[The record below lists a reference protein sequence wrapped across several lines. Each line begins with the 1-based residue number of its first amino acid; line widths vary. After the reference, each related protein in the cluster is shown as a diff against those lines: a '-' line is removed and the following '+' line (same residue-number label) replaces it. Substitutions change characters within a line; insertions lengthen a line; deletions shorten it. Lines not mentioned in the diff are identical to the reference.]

1 MSSDSLLIKNA
12 HAILTGLPGEAA
24 RHAGPDIRVRDG
36 VIEAI
41 GSLTALPGERL
52 MDARDCVVYPAW
64 VNTHHHL
71 FQSLLK
77 GEPQGLNKSLT
88 AWLSAT
94 PYRFRA
100 TFDESTFRLSVRI
113 GLTELLRSGCA
124 TVADHNY
131 LYWPDMPF
139 DTSEILFSEGEALGM
154 RIVLCRGGA
163 TQGRSIEQ
171 DLPQALRPENFDD
184 YMADMERLVGRYH
197 DPKPTSL
204 RRVVMAPTTLLHSA
218 PGAQLREMAKLARSL
233 GIRLHSHL
241 SETVDYLDAARAKFD
256 MTPVQFCAEHDWLGD
271 DVWFA
276 HLVKLLPQEIAML
289 GQTRT
294 GIAHCP
300 QSNGR
305 LGSGIADLLALEQAG
320 VPVSLGVDGAASNEA
335 ADMQSE
341 AHAAWLLQRARKG
354 MLAKPRYDGGTFE
367 GGGDAAS
374 IEDVVRWGSAG
385 GAQIL
390 GLQQS
395 GTVQVGMLADIAI
408 YRLDDPRYFGLHDM
422 AIGPVACGGRASLK
436 ALMVNGRV
444 IVENDVIPG
453 LDLDAMRYE
462 AMSAV
467 RTLQQRAAGQPN

>member
-1 MSSDSLLIKNA
+1 MSSDTLLIKNA
-12 HAILTGLPGEAA
+12 QAILTGLPGDKA
-24 RHAGPDIRVRDG
+24 RHSGPDIRIRDG
-36 VIEAI
+36 IIEAI
-41 GSLTALPGERL
+41 GSLTPQQDERL
-52 MDARDCVVYPAW
+52 IDARDCVVYPAW

-77 GEPQGLNKSLT
+77 GESHGLNKSLSD
-88 AWLSAT
+88 WLSAT

-100 TFDESTFRLSVRI
+100 TFDEQAFRLAVRI
-113 GLTELLRSGCA
+113 GLIELLRSGCA

-139 DTSEILFSEGEALGM
+139 DPSDILFSEGEALGM

-163 TQGRSIEQ
+163 TQTRGIEK
-171 DLPQALRPENFDD
+171 DLPKALRPEDFDH
-184 YMADMERLVGRYH
+184 YMSDIERLVGRYH
-197 DPKPTSL
+197 DPEPTSMQ
-204 RRVVMAPTTLLHSA
+204 RVVMAPTTLLHSA
-218 PGAQLREMAKLARSL
+218 PAAQIREMAKLARSA

-241 SETVDYLDAARAKFD
+241 SETVGYLDTARANFN
-256 MTPVQFCAEHDWLGD
+256 MTPVQFCAENDWLGR

-276 HLVKLLPQEIAML
+276 HLVKLLPEEIAML
-289 GQTRT
+289 GQTGT
-294 GIAHCP
+294 GVAHCP

-320 VPVSLGVDGAASNEA
+320 VRVSLGVDGAASNEA

-354 MLAKPRYDGGTFE
+354 MLAKPAYEGGTFE
-367 GGGDAAS
+367 GGGDAVS
-374 IEDVVRWGSAG
+374 IEDVVRWGTSG

-390 GLQQS
+390 GLDQC
-395 GTVQVGMLADIAI
+395 GTLQPGMLADIAI

-436 ALMVNGRV
+436 ALMIKGRV
-444 IVENDVIPG
+444 IVENDAIPG
-453 LDLDAMRYE
+453 VDMELLRHQSMAM
-462 AMSAV
+462 V
-467 RTLQQRAAGQPN
+467 QTLQQRVAS

>member
-1 MSSDSLLIKNA
+1 MTLLIRNA
-12 HAILTGLPGEAA
+12 HAILTGLPGAA
-24 RHAGPDIRVRDG
+24 SRHAGPDMRIRDG
-36 VIEAI
+36 VIEAM
-41 GSLTALPGERL
+41 GALSPLADERII
-52 MDARDCVVYPAW
+52 DARDCVVYPAW

-77 GEPQGLNKSLT
+77 GEPQGLNQSLT

-100 TFDESTFRLSVRI
+100 AFDESTFRLAVRV
-113 GLTELLRSGCA
+113 GLIELLRSGCA

-139 DTSEILFSEGEALGM
+139 DTSDIIFSEGEALGM

-163 TQGRSIEQ
+163 TQSRAIEQ
-171 DLPQALRPENFDD
+171 DLPLALRPEGFDA
-184 YMADMERLVGRYH
+184 YMTDVERLVGRYH
-197 DPKPTSL
+197 DSRPESL

-218 PGAQLREMAKLARSL
+218 PGAQLREMAKLARRL
-233 GIRLHSHL
+233 GVRLHSHL
-241 SETVDYLDAARAKFD
+241 SETVDYLHAARAKFG
-256 MTPVQFCAEHDWLGD
+256 MTPVQFCAEHDWLGS

-276 HLVKLLPQEIAML
+276 HLVKLLPEEITLL
-289 GQTRT
+289 GATRT

-305 LGSGIADLLALEQAG
+305 LGSGIADLLALEKAG

-354 MLAKPRYDGGTFE
+354 MLAQPRYKGGTFE
-367 GGGDAAS
+367 GGADAAT

-390 GLQQS
+390 GLSRS
-395 GTVQVGMLADIAI
+395 GTLQPGMLADIAV

-436 ALMVNGRV
+436 ALLINGRM
-444 IVENDVIPG
+444 IVENDSVPG
-453 LDLDAMRYE
+453 LDLDALRVD
-462 AMSAV
+462 AMAAV
-467 RTLQQRAAGQPN
+467 KTLQQRALA

>member
-1 MSSDSLLIKNA
+1 MSLLIKNA
-12 HAILTGLPGEAA
+12 HAILTGLPGEAG
-24 RHAGPDIRVRDG
+24 RHTGPDIRVVDG
-36 VIEAI
+36 VIDAI
-41 GSLTALPGERL
+41 GVLTPLPEEPL
-52 MDARDCVVYPAW
+52 IDARDCVVYPAW

-77 GEPQGLNKSLT
+77 GEPQGLNQSLT

-100 TFDESTFRLSVRI
+100 AFDEQTFRLAVRI
-113 GLTELLRSGCA
+113 GLIELLRSGCA

-139 DTSEILFSEGEALGM
+139 DTSEIVFSEGAALGM

-163 TQGRSIEQ
+163 TQTRALEQ
-171 DLPQALRPENFDD
+171 DLPIALRPERIDN
-184 YMADMERLVGRYH
+184 YIADIERLVKRYH
-197 DPKPTSL
+197 DPRPEAL
-204 RRVVMAPTTLLHSA
+204 RKVVMAPTTVLHSA
-218 PGAQLREMAKLARSL
+218 PPSQLREMARVARRL

-241 SETVDYLDAARAKFD
+241 SETVDYLDAARDRFA
-256 MTPVQFCAEHDWLGD
+256 MTPVQFCAEHEWLGD

-276 HLVKLLPQEIAML
+276 HLVKLLPEEIALL
-289 GQTRT
+289 GKTRT

-305 LGSGIADLLALEQAG
+305 LGSGIADLVALEQAG
-320 VPVSLGVDGAASNEA
+320 VSISLGVDGAASNEA

-354 MLAKPRYDGGTFE
+354 MQAQPRYAGGTFE
-367 GGGDAAS
+367 GGADAVT

-390 GLQQS
+390 GLTRS
-395 GTVQVGMLADIAI
+395 GTLQPGMLADIAI

-422 AIGPVACGGRASLK
+422 AIGPVACGGRAALK
-436 ALMVNGRV
+436 ALMINGRL
-444 IVENDVIPG
+444 IVEDDTVPDI
-453 LDLDAMRYE
+453 DLGAMRQE
-462 AMSAV
+462 ALSAV
-467 RTLQQRAAGQPN
+467 HTLKRRVGV

>member
-1 MSSDSLLIKNA
+1 MSLMIKNA
-12 HAILTGLPGEAA
+12 HAILSGLPGEAA
-24 RHAGPDIRVRDG
+24 RLAGPDIRIRDG
-36 VIEAI
+36 RIAAI
-41 GSLTALPGERL
+41 GSLTPLPEERPI
-52 MDARDCVVYPAW
+52 DARDCVIYPAW

-77 GEPQGLNKSLT
+77 GEPQGLNQSLT

-100 TFDESTFRLSVRI
+100 AFDEHTFRLAVRI
-113 GLTELLRSGCA
+113 GLVELLRSGCA
-124 TVADHNY
+124 SVADHNY

-139 DTSEILFSEGEALGM
+139 DTSEIVFSEGEALGM

-163 TQGRSIEQ
+163 TQGRAVEE
-171 DLPQALRPENFDD
+171 DLPVALRPETFDG
-184 YMADMERLVGRYH
+184 YMADVERLVSRYH
-197 DPKPTSL
+197 DPRP
-204 RRVVMAPTTLLHSA
+204 RISA
-218 PGAQLREMAKLARSL
+218 PGGDGFAHYRSCTPRRAPSC
-233 GIRLHSHL
+233 GRWRSWPASWGSGLHSHL
-241 SETVDYLDAARAKFD
+241 SETVDYLDAARQKFA
-256 MTPVQFCAEHDWLGD
+256 MTPVQFCAEHDWLGN

-276 HLVKLLPQEIAML
+276 HLVKLLPEEIALL
-289 GQTRT
+289 GLTGT

-354 MLAKPRYDGGTFE
+354 MLAQPRYAGGTFE
-367 GGGDAAS
+367 GGADAATV
-374 IEDVVRWGSAG
+374 EDVVRWGSAG

-390 GLQQS
+390 GLAQS
-395 GTVQVGMLADIAI
+395 GTLQVGMQADLAI

-422 AIGPVACGGRASLK
+422 AIGPVACGGRAALK
-436 ALMVNGRV
+436 ALLLNGRP
-444 IVENDVIPG
+444 IVEDDAIPG
-453 LDLDAMRYE
+453 LDLDAMRHD
-462 AMSAV
+462 ALAAV
-467 RTLQQRAAGQPN
+467 RTLQQRAAV

>member
-1 MSSDSLLIKNA
+1 MSSQSLLIKNA
-12 HAILTGLPGEAA
+12 HAILTGLPGDAA
-24 RHAGPDIRVRDG
+24 RHAGTDIRVRDG

-41 GSLTALPGERL
+41 GSLTALADERL
-52 MDARDCVVYPAW
+52 LDARDCVVYPAW

-100 TFDESTFRLSVRI
+100 TFDEPTFRLAVRI

-139 DTSEILFSEGEALGM
+139 DTSEILFDEGKALGM

-163 TQGRSIEQ
+163 TQGRTIEQ
-171 DLPQALRPENFDD
+171 DLPQALRPESFDH
-184 YMADMERLVGRYH
+184 YMADMERLVSRYH
-197 DPKPTSL
+197 CPEPTSL

-218 PGAQLREMAKLARSL
+218 PGPQLREMAKLARNL

-241 SETVDYLDAARAKFD
+241 SETVDYLDAARAKFN

-320 VPVSLGVDGAASNEA
+320 VPISLGVDGAASNEA

-354 MLAKPRYDGGTFE
+354 MQAKPRYDGGSFE
-367 GGGDAAS
+367 GGGDAVT

-422 AIGPVACGGRASLK
+422 AIGPVACGGRASLR
-436 ALMVNGRV
+436 ALMINGRV
-444 IVENDVIPG
+444 IVENDAIPG
-453 LDLDAMRYE
+453 LDLDAMRHQ
-462 AMSAV
+462 AISAV
-467 RTLQQRAAGQPN
+467 RTLQQRAVG